1 MEALPILKER
11 DVQLFE
17 KGTWSNFK
25 DQLVVEEHLQII
37 LNGEILVSSAC
48 SPEYT
53 RELAVGYLVS
63 EGFITSSQDLASVK
77 APHPL
82 RVEVETTKPVDLSA
96 PRQINTCMGR
106 GSGLQVEPIVSPNDN
121 LLWSPA
127 HLLQLIAELDASSL
141 TFKKTGGVHS
151 AALAG
156 PQGTIVRFEDIGRH
170 NAVDKVIGY
179 ACLQH
184 IPLHDKCLL
193 LSGRIASEILLKI
206 ARAGFPMIVS
216 RSAPTYKAVDRAEEL
231 GITVVGFAR
240 GQRFNLYCHGQR
252 IAREQ

>member
-1 MEALPILKER
+1 MKALPILRDR

-17 KGTWSNFK
+17 KGTWSSFK
-25 DQLVVEEHLQII
+25 DEMVVEEHLQII
-37 LNGEILVSSAC
+37 LNGQKLVSSAC

-63 EGFITSSQDLASVK
+63 EGFISSYQDLASVN

-82 RVEVETTKPVDLSA
+82 QVEVETTRPADLSA

-106 GSGLQVEPIVSPNDN
+106 GSGLEVQPHVYPDDN
-121 LLWSPA
+121 QPWSPT

-151 AALAG
+151 AALG
-156 PQGTIVRFEDIGRH
+156 DRQGTVIRFEDIGRH

-179 ACLQH
+179 AFLQQ

-193 LSGRIASEILLKI
+193 LSGRIASEILFKV

-216 RSAPTYKAVDRAEEL
+216 RSAPTYRAVDRAEEL

-240 GQRFNLYCHGQR
+240 GQRFNLYCHGHR
-252 IAREQ
+252 IARE